1 MAGEFVVTSG
11 GLSASTSAALP
22 GGISVKLTTFKVGS
36 GTGYTPDPSTDTTL
50 RGSVLY
56 TGAITG
62 YIRQGDGSLL
72 VSCVLPLDV
81 GPFTFGEIGLFTE
94 SGDLFALS
102 CLPTTVQKISVLNG
116 GFGDTYTYNG
126 LLKLGASATTIELP
140 GVGPMEYPVQ
150 YVTSWDALN
159 PAPLNGPSLYVT
171 IISEA
176 DNKGDMSTLVRKP
189 TDGKWSIQ
197 SNFNAVRR
205 TALINAVAGDKSY
218 VTITLA
224 AWTAL
229 CPGDTTFTKGA
240 ATSFVVQAPNG
251 YFCSAV
257 GSLAGANIQFT
268 FSTQFT
274 KSDLAINQP
283 LRLFVNYPLT

>member
-1 MAGEFVVTSG
+1 MAGEFVITQI
-11 GLSASTSAALP
+11 GLDESTSAAQP

-36 GTGYTPDPSTDTTL
+36 GTGYTPGLGDTAL
-50 RGSVLY
+50 HGSVLY
-56 TGAITG
+56 TGTITG

-81 GPFTFGEIGLFTE
+81 GPFTFGEIGLFTQA
-94 SGDLFALS
+94 GDLFALS
-102 CLPTTVQKISVLNG
+102 CLPTTVQKISSLNG

-126 LLKLGASATTIELP
+126 LLKLGSSATTIELP

-150 YVTSWDALN
+150 YVATWDALE
-159 PAPLNGPSLYVT
+159 PAPLAGPSLYVT

-176 DNKGDMSTLVRKP
+176 DNKGDLSTLVRKP

-197 SNFNAVRR
+197 SNFLAVRR
-205 TALINAVAGDKSY
+205 TAIINAVAVDKSY
-218 VTITLA
+218 VTIPLSS
-224 AWTAL
+224 WTAL

-257 GSLAGANIQFT
+257 GSLAGSNIQFT
-268 FSTQFT
+268 FSTLFT
-274 KSDLAINQP
+274 KGDLAVSQP